1 MTDKNQPDNFYTK
14 LRILTDELRKA
25 DFFNPRLLQ
34 DLAILLLL
42 RLLSHYSGACR
53 VVRAMKDEHIA
64 RLIVAIVDEKTT
76 VGVPPFSE
84 RFTEALSINH
94 GQSADNR
101 KTISRE
107 NYLSQSKE
115 IPIEIRLQ
123 KINRCRIS
131 FVLVDDLKR
140 ILVAKKHNNFSKEN
154 EIGHVPNDEII
165 KRFCSKPK
173 KTQKLLKQLHM
184 ESILDDDPAASKPN
198 PFD

>member
-1 MTDKNQPDNFYTK
+1 MNDKNQFEAFSEKIRSFATYIIKTKYLHPDV
-14 LRILTDELRKA
+14 LEE
-25 DFFNPRLLQ
+25 
-34 DLAILLLL
+34 LAILLFLK
-42 RLLSHYSGACR
+42 LLSHYSGACR
-53 VVRAMKDEHIA
+53 VVRAMKDDHIA
-64 RLIVAIVDEKTT
+64 RLIVAIVDEKTS

-84 RFTEALSINH
+84 PFTEALSINH

-107 NYLSQSKE
+107 DYLSQSKE

-131 FVLVDDLKR
+131 FVLEDDLKR

-165 KRFCSKPK
+165 ERFCSKPN
-173 KTQKLLKQLHM
+173 KTQKLLKKLQM

>member
-1 MTDKNQPDNFYTK
+1 MTNKNQPDNFYSK

-25 DFFNPRLLQ
+25 DFFHPRLLQ

-84 RFTEALSINH
+84 PFTEALSINH

-101 KTISRE
+101 
-107 NYLSQSKE
+107 
-115 IPIEIRLQ
+115 
-123 KINRCRIS
+123 
-131 FVLVDDLKR
+131 
-140 ILVAKKHNNFSKEN
+140 
-154 EIGHVPNDEII
+154 
-165 KRFCSKPK
+165 
-173 KTQKLLKQLHM
+173 
-184 ESILDDDPAASKPN
+184 
-198 PFD
+198 